1 MRSTFGGLEVGLRG
15 LRAHQLALEITG
27 HNIANADT
35 PGYSRQVANLT
46 ATRPYTIPA
55 FNRPATAGQIGTGV
69 EVAEI
74 LRMRDEFIDV
84 QIRKES
90 TNQGRW
96 KMRQSNL
103 EQLEVILNEPSD
115 EGIAA
120 NLNKFWKN
128 LQELSL
134 RPEDMAIR
142 SVIQQTGI
150 VFTDMLRH
158 TYSQLQT
165 LQRDLDAQV
174 QIIGGRINSLA
185 RQIAALNE
193 EIGKVTAVGDN
204 PNDLM
209 DKRELLVQELA
220 SLTNI
225 TIQTD
230 NLNRYT
236 ISISGSLLVSGN
248 LSSALDFVRNPEREG
263 LVDVVWADTGH
274 RVDLRGGELKGLLEM
289 RDEEVAFYM
298 DALNEFASTLIEEF
312 NQVHAAGYGLNGSH
326 NLAFFS
332 GTGAYDIGITEE
344 ILNDLNN
351 IAASIDVGGGMG
363 APGNGDNAIRLARVI
378 SNDFLMN
385 GGTTT
390 LTDYYESLIVRLGI
404 TAEEAKTML
413 ENKNALIHH
422 LENRQEAVAG
432 VSLDE
437 EMVNLIKFQNSYSA
451 ASRMITAVDEMLQIL
466 IANTGIVGR

>member
-1 MRSTFGGLEVGLRG
+1 MRSTFGGLEVGLRA
-15 LRAHQLALEITG
+15 LRAQQLALEITG

-46 ATRPYTIPA
+46 ATRPYTIPS
-55 FNRPATAGQIGTGV
+55 FQRPATAGQIGTGV

-74 LRMRDEFIDV
+74 LRMRDEFVDV

-90 TNQGRW
+90 TNQGQW
-96 KMRQSNL
+96 KARQSNL

-120 NLNKFWKN
+120 HLNKFWKN
-128 LQELSL
+128 LQELSF

-165 LQRDLDAQV
+165 LQRDIDGQV
-174 QIIGGRINSLA
+174 KIIGGRINSLA
-185 RQIAALNE
+185 QQIAALND

-204 PNDLM
+204 PNDLL

-220 SLTNI
+220 GLTNI
-225 TIQTD
+225 SVQTD
-230 NLNRYT
+230 HLQRYT
-236 ISISGSLLVSGN
+236 ITISGSLLVSGDHSN
-248 LSSALDFVRNPEREG
+248 SLDFVANPEREG
-263 LVDVVWADTGH
+263 LVDVVWAETGH

-289 RDEEVAFYM
+289 RDEEVAFNM
-298 DALNEFASTLIEEF
+298 NALNEFAATLIEEF

-332 GTGAYDIGITEE
+332 GTGAYDIGITIE
-344 ILNDLNN
+344 IMNDLNN
-351 IAASIDVGGGMG
+351 IAASIDVGGGAG
-363 APGNGDNAIRLARVI
+363 APGNGDNAIRLAKVLN
-378 SNDFLMN
+378 NDFLMN
-385 GGTTT
+385 NGTAT
-390 LTDYYESLIVRLGI
+390 LTDYYETLIVRLGI
-404 TAEEAKTML
+404 NAEKANTML

-422 LENRQEAVAG
+422 LQNRQESVAG

>member
-1 MRSTFGGLEVGLRG
+1 MRSTFGGLEVGLRA
-15 LRAHQLALEITG
+15 LRAQQLALEITG

-46 ATRPYTIPA
+46 ATRPYTIPS
-55 FNRPATAGQIGTGV
+55 FQRPATAGQIGTGV

-74 LRMRDEFIDV
+74 LRMRDEFVDV

-90 TNQGRW
+90 TNQGQW
-96 KMRQSNL
+96 KARQSNL

-120 NLNKFWKN
+120 HLNKFWKN
-128 LQELSL
+128 LQELSF

-165 LQRDLDAQV
+165 LQRDIDGQV
-174 QIIGGRINSLA
+174 KIIGGRINSLA
-185 RQIAALNE
+185 QQIAALND

-204 PNDLM
+204 PNDLL

-220 SLTNI
+220 GLTNI
-225 TIQTD
+225 SVQTD
-230 NLNRYT
+230 HLQRYT
-236 ISISGSLLVSGN
+236 ITISGSLLVSGDHSN
-248 LSSALDFVRNPEREG
+248 SLDFVANPEREG
-263 LVDVVWADTGH
+263 LVDVVWAETGH

-289 RDEEVAFYM
+289 RDEEVAFNM
-298 DALNEFASTLIEEF
+298 NALNEFAATLIEEF

-404 TAEEAKTML
+404 TAEKAKTML

-422 LENRQEAVAG
+422 LKNRQEAVAG

-451 ASRMITAVDEMLQIL
+451 ASWMITAVDEMLQIL

>member
-204 PNDLM
+204 PNDLL
-209 DKRELLVQELA
+209 DERELLVQELA
-220 SLTNI
+220 GLTNI
-225 TIQTD
+225 SVQTD
-230 NLNRYT
+230 HLNRYT
-236 ISISGSLLVSGN
+236 ISISGSLLVSGGRSN
-248 LSSALDFVRNPEREG
+248 ALDFVRNPEKES
-263 LVDVVWADTGH
+263 LVDVVWAETGH
-274 RVDLRGGELKGLLEM
+274 RVDIRGGELKGLLEM

-298 DALNEFASTLIEEF
+298 NALNEFASTLITEF
-312 NQVHAAGYGLNGSH
+312 NKVHAAGYGLENTHGVP
-326 NLAFFS
+326 FFD
-332 GTGAYDIGITEE
+332 GTGAFDIRLTDAVLE
-344 ILNDLNN
+344 DLNK
-351 IAASIDVGGGMG
+351 IAASIDIGGGMG
-363 APGNGDNAIRLARVI
+363 APGNGENALRLADVI
-378 SNDFLMN
+378 NSHLLMGN
-385 GGTTT
+385 GTAT
-390 LTDYYESLIVRLGI
+390 LADYYESIIVKLGI
-404 TAEEAKTML
+404 DADKAKTML
-413 ENKNALIHH
+413 ENKSALIHH
-422 LENRQEAVAG
+422 LKNRQESVAG

-437 EMVNLIKFQNSYSA
+437 EMVNLIKFQNSYNA

>member
-1 MRSTFGGLEVGLRG
+1 MRSTFGGLEVGLRA
-15 LRAHQLALEITG
+15 LRAHQLALEVTG

-46 ATRPYTIPA
+46 ATRPYTIPS
-55 FNRPATAGQIGTGV
+55 FQRPTTAGQIGTGV
-69 EVAEI
+69 VVEDI
-74 LRMRDEFIDV
+74 LRMRDEFVDV

-90 TNQGRW
+90 TNQGQW
-96 KMRQSNL
+96 KARQSNL

-120 NLNKFWKN
+120 YLNKFWKS
-128 LQELSL
+128 LQELSV

-142 SVIQQTGI
+142 SVIRETGVI
-150 VFTDMLRH
+150 FTDMLRH

-165 LQRDLDAQV
+165 LQRDLDEQI
-174 QIIGGRINSLA
+174 QIIGGRVNSLA
-185 RQIAALNE
+185 QQIAALNE

-220 SLTNI
+220 GLTNI
-225 TIQTD
+225 SIQTD
-230 NLNRYT
+230 HLNRYT
-236 ISISGSLLVSGN
+236 ISISGSLLVSGDRSN
-248 LSSALDFVRNPEREG
+248 ALAFVMNPEREG
-263 LVDVVWADTGH
+263 LVDVVWAETGLQ
-274 RVDLRGGELKGLLEM
+274 VDLRGGELKGLLEM

-298 DALNEFASTLIEEF
+298 NALNEFTSTLIEEF
-312 NQVHAAGYGLNGSH
+312 NQIHAAGYGLNGSH

-332 GTGAYDIGITEE
+332 GTGAYDIGITQE

-351 IAASIDVGGGMG
+351 IAASVDVGGMG
-363 APGNGDNAIRLARVI
+363 APGNGDNAIRLSMVI
-378 SNDFLMN
+378 TTDLLMN
-385 GGTTT
+385 RGTAT
-390 LTDYYESLIVRLGI
+390 LADYYESIIVRLGVN
-404 TAEEAKTML
+404 AERAKTML
-413 ENKNALIHH
+413 ENKNALLHH
-422 LENRQEAVAG
+422 LHNRQDSVAG

-437 EMVNLIKFQNSYSA
+437 EMTNLIKFQNSYNA
-451 ASRMITAVDEMLQIL
+451 ASRLMTAIDEMLQIL

>member
-1 MRSTFGGLEVGLRG
+1 MRSTFGGLEVGLRA
-15 LRAHQLALEITG
+15 LRAHQLALEVTG

-46 ATRPYTIPA
+46 ATRPYTIPS
-55 FNRPATAGQIGTGV
+55 FQRPTTAGQIGTGV
-69 EVAEI
+69 VVEDI
-74 LRMRDEFIDV
+74 LRMRDEFVDV

-90 TNQGRW
+90 TNQGQW
-96 KMRQSNL
+96 KARQSNL

-120 NLNKFWKN
+120 YLNKFWKS
-128 LQELSL
+128 LQELSV

-142 SVIQQTGI
+142 SVIRETGVI
-150 VFTDMLRH
+150 FTDMLRH

-165 LQRDLDAQV
+165 LQRDLDEQI
-174 QIIGGRINSLA
+174 QIIGGRVNSLA
-185 RQIAALNE
+185 QQIAALNE

-220 SLTNI
+220 GLTNI
-225 TIQTD
+225 SIQTD
-230 NLNRYT
+230 HLNRYT
-236 ISISGSLLVSGN
+236 ISISGSLLVSGDRSN
-248 LSSALDFVRNPEREG
+248 ALAFVMNPEREG
-263 LVDVVWADTGH
+263 LVDVVWAETGLQ
-274 RVDLRGGELKGLLEM
+274 VDLRGGELKGLLEM

-298 DALNEFASTLIEEF
+298 NALNEFTSTLIEEF
-312 NQVHAAGYGLNGSH
+312 NQIHAAGYGLNGSH

-332 GTGAYDIGITEE
+332 GTGAYDIGITQE

-351 IAASIDVGGGMG
+351 IAASVDVGGMG
-363 APGNGDNAIRLARVI
+363 APGNGDNAIRLSRVI
-378 SNDFLMN
+378 TTDLLMN
-385 GGTTT
+385 RGTAT
-390 LTDYYESLIVRLGI
+390 LADYYESIIVRLGVN
-404 TAEEAKTML
+404 AERAKTML
-413 ENKNALIHH
+413 ENKNALLHH
-422 LENRQEAVAG
+422 LHNRQDSVAG

-437 EMVNLIKFQNSYSA
+437 EMTNLIKFQNSYNA
-451 ASRMITAVDEMLQIL
+451 ASRLMTAIDEMLQIL

>member
-1 MRSTFGGLEVGLRG
+1 MRSTFGGLEVGLRA
-15 LRAHQLALEITG
+15 LRAHQLALEVTG

-46 ATRPYTIPA
+46 ATRPYTIPS
-55 FNRPATAGQIGTGV
+55 FQRPTTAGQIGTGV
-69 EVAEI
+69 VVDDI

-96 KMRQSNL
+96 KARQSNL

-120 NLNKFWKN
+120 YLNKFWES
-128 LQELSL
+128 LQELSF

-165 LQRDLDAQV
+165 LQRDLDEQA

-185 RQIAALNE
+185 QQIAALND

-204 PNDLM
+204 PNDLL

-220 SLTNI
+220 GLTNI
-225 TIQTD
+225 SVQTD
-230 NLNRYT
+230 HMNRYT
-236 ISISGSLLVSGN
+236 ITISGSLLVSEDRSN
-248 LSSALDFVRNPEREG
+248 SLDFVRNPEREG
-263 LVDVVWADTGH
+263 LVDVVWAETGH

-298 DALNEFASTLIEEF
+298 DALNEFAFTLIEEF
-312 NQVHAAGYGLNGSH
+312 NSVHEAGYGLDNSH
-326 NLAFFS
+326 GVAFFS
-332 GTGAYDIGITEE
+332 GTGAFDIGITDAVM
-344 ILNDLNN
+344 NDLNQ
-351 IAASIDVGGGMG
+351 IAASIDVGGGVG
-363 APGNGDNAIRLARVI
+363 APGNGDNAMRLAGVI
-378 SNDFLMN
+378 NSDLLLNR
-385 GGTTT
+385 GTAT
-390 LTDYYESLIVRLGI
+390 LADYYESIIVKLGI
-404 TAEEAKTML
+404 DADKANTML

-422 LENRQEAVAG
+422 LQNRQESVAG

-437 EMVNLIKFQNSYSA
+437 EMVNLIKFQNSYNA